1 MEKKIKE
8 TGATFTPQ
16 ELSDFLANQI
26 ISSLGANPP
35 VLKVLD
41 PACGNGNLLLSVGKS
56 LQKMN
61 LPHTLV
67 GYDTDEE
74 YLTEAKSRLLSIE
87 ETSVTLKNEDFLLGD
102 ALVNTDNLLFTA
114 KKQKAVDVIIAN
126 PPYVR
131 TQVLGAERS
140 QMLAQKYNLKGKID
154 LYYPF
159 LISMTN
165 SLKPGGILGVIT
177 SNRYL
182 TTKSGGQIRKYLLDN
197 FEIIKVID
205 LGDTKLFDA
214 AVLPAI
220 FIGKK
225 KTSKK
230 SAVNN
235 GTFSKI
241 YEIADVNNATTR
253 PAKSIID
260 ILNQSTPG
268 IYTVGEKNYLYNQG
282 LLKHSLD
289 HSDIWQMTDK
299 KENEWIDKIKNN
311 AAFFVGDKFKVRVGI
326 KSCADKVFIKED
338 WAKEDI
344 IPEQI
349 FFRRLLSQENLN
361 RWKAI
366 SNNNLSVLYPHYDN
380 GGKRG
385 VYDIEQYPKAKAF
398 FEKNKETLI
407 DRKYLIDSGRN
418 WYELWVPQNPVLWKF
433 PKLVFPDI
441 SLEPRFYFD
450 DKGAIVNGNCYWIVA
465 QDPQDEELLLLIQGV
480 ANSELMSKYHDLCFN
495 NKLYSGRRRYL
506 SQYIEKYPMPD
517 PETKES
523 QNIISL
529 VKELNQ
535 QSCENNDITAL
546 EQRLNTAVELAFSIQ
561 D

>member
-26 ISSLGANPP
+26 ISSLSANPP
-35 VLKVLD
+35 LLKVLD

-61 LPHTLV
+61 LPHALV

-87 ETSVTLKNEDFLLGD
+87 ETSVTLKNEDFLLGN
-102 ALVNTDNLLFTA
+102 ALVNTDNLLSTA
-114 KKQKAVDVIIAN
+114 KEQKAVDVIIAN

-140 QMLAQKYNLKGKID
+140 QMIAQKYNLKGKID

-225 KTSKK
+225 KTGKK

-241 YEIADVNNATTR
+241 YEIADAHNTTIR
-253 PAKSIID
+253 QAKSIFD
-260 ILNQSTPG
+260 ILDQSSPG
-268 IYTVGEKNYLYNQG
+268 IYRVKGKNYSYNQG

-289 HSDIWQMTDK
+289 LSEIWQMTDK
-299 KENEWIDKIKNN
+299 KENEWIDKIKSN

-338 WAKEDI
+338 WTKEDI
-344 IPEQI
+344 IPEKI

-361 RWKAI
+361 RWKAV
-366 SNNNLSVLYPHYDN
+366 STNNLSVVYPHYDN
-380 GGKRG
+380 RGKRG

-398 FEKNKETLI
+398 FEKNKEALMA
-407 DRKYLIDSGRN
+407 RKYLIDGGRK

-441 SLEPRFYFD
+441 SLEPRFYLD
-450 DKGAIVNGNCYWIVA
+450 NNEAIVNGNCYWIVA
-465 QDPQDEELLLLIQGV
+465 QNPQEEELLLLIQGV

-506 SQYIEKYPMPD
+506 SQYIEKYPIPD
-517 PETKES
+517 PETQES
-523 QNIISL
+523 RNIISL

-535 QSCENNDITAL
+535 QSCNNNDISAL
-546 EQRLNTAVELAFSIQ
+546 EQRLNTAVNLAFNIQ

>member
-1 MEKKIKE
+1 
-8 TGATFTPQ
+8 
-16 ELSDFLANQI
+16 
-26 ISSLGANPP
+26 
-35 VLKVLD
+35 
-41 PACGNGNLLLSVGKS
+41 
-56 LQKMN
+56 MN
-61 LPHTLV
+61 LPHALV

-102 ALVNTDNLLFTA
+102 ALVNTDNLLSTA
-114 KKQKAVDVIIAN
+114 KEQKAVDVIIAN

-140 QMLAQKYNLKGKID
+140 QMIAQKYNLKGKID

-225 KTSKK
+225 KTGKK

-241 YEIADVNNATTR
+241 YEIADAHNTTIR
-253 PAKSIID
+253 QAKSIFD
-260 ILNQSTPG
+260 ILDQSSPG
-268 IYTVGEKNYLYNQG
+268 IYRVKGKNYSYNQG

-289 HSDIWQMTDK
+289 LSEIWQMTDK
-299 KENEWIDKIKNN
+299 KENEWIDKIKSN

-326 KSCADKVFIKED
+326 KSCADKVFYK
-338 WAKEDI
+338 
-344 IPEQI
+344 
-349 FFRRLLSQENLN
+349 RRL
-361 RWKAI
+361 
-366 SNNNLSVLYPHYDN
+366 D
-380 GGKRG
+380 KRG
-385 VYDIEQYPKAKAF
+385 HNTGKDFLSSFIVP
-398 FEKNKETLI
+398 
-407 DRKYLIDSGRN
+407 RKSQ
-418 WYELWVPQNPVLWKF
+418 P
-433 PKLVFPDI
+433 
-441 SLEPRFYFD
+441 LESCFY
-450 DKGAIVNGNCYWIVA
+450 
-465 QDPQDEELLLLIQGV
+465 
-480 ANSELMSKYHDLCFN
+480 
-495 NKLYSGRRRYL
+495 
-506 SQYIEKYPMPD
+506 
-517 PETKES
+517 
-523 QNIISL
+523 
-529 VKELNQ
+529 
-535 QSCENNDITAL
+535 
-546 EQRLNTAVELAFSIQ
+546 
-561 D
+561 

>member
-26 ISSLGANPP
+26 TSSLGVKPSL
-35 VLKVLD
+35 LKVLD

-61 LPHTLV
+61 LLHTLV

-74 YLTEAKSRLLSIE
+74 YLTEAKSRLLLIN
-87 ETSVTLKNEDFLLGD
+87 ETSAILKNEDFLLGD
-102 ALVNTDNLLFTA
+102 DLLNANDVSSIA
-114 KKQKAVDVIIAN
+114 KKRELVDVIIAN

-140 QMLAQKYNLKGKID
+140 QMIAQKYSLKGKID

-182 TTKSGGQIRKYLLDN
+182 TTKSGGQIRKYFLDH

-235 GTFSKI
+235 GAFSKI
-241 YEIADVNNATTR
+241 YEIVDANATTH

-260 ILNQSTPG
+260 ILDQSTPG

-338 WAKEDI
+338 WTKEDI
-344 IPEQI
+344 IPEKI
-349 FFRRLLSQENLN
+349 FFRHLLSQENLN
-361 RWKAI
+361 RWKAVF
-366 SNNNLSVLYPHYDN
+366 NNNLSVLYPHYDN
-380 GGKRG
+380 RGKRG

-398 FEKNKETLI
+398 FEKNKEALI
-407 DRKYLIDSGRN
+407 
-418 WYELWVPQNPVLWKF
+418 
-433 PKLVFPDI
+433 
-441 SLEPRFYFD
+441 LENTWLTVEGNGTNYGFLRILFYGSF
-450 DKGAIVNGNCYWIVA
+450 
-465 QDPQDEELLLLIQGV
+465 
-480 ANSELMSKYHDLCFN
+480 
-495 NKLYSGRRRYL
+495 
-506 SQYIEKYPMPD
+506 
-517 PETKES
+517 
-523 QNIISL
+523 
-529 VKELNQ
+529 LN
-535 QSCENNDITAL
+535 
-546 EQRLNTAVELAFSIQ
+546 
-561 D
+561 